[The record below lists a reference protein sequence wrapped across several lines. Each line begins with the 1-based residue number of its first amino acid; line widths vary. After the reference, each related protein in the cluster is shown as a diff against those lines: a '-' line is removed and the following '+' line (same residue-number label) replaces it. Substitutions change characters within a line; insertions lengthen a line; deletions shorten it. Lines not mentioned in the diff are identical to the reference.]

1 MSAEV
6 EFGDRPVANFNGKT
20 CFNMEVISCRS
31 IDVRL
36 ARAIAPNRA

>member
-6 EFGDRPVANFNGKT
+6 EFRDRPVAYFNGKT
-20 CFNMEVISCRS
+20 CFKMEVISCGS
-31 IDVRL
+31 IDGRL

>member
-6 EFGDRPVANFNGKT
+6 EFGDRPAAYFNGKT
-20 CFNMEVISCRS
+20 CFNMEVTSCGS
-31 IDVRL
+31 IDARL